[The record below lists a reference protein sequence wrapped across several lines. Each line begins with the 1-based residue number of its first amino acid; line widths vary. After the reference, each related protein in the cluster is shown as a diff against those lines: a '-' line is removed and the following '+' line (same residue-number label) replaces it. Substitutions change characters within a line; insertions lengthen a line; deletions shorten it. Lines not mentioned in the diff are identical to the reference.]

1 MSNSPWSSY
10 GRVPL
15 GSENSDAGDKRSAVA
30 GVVKEVMRGR
40 EQLDKYLNGALR
52 EYFEIQSGNSG
63 YRNIITD
70 ALTPSDRPETIEERL
85 SRLAR
90 EAQSRRSAPPLRKPR
105 SR

>member
-15 GSENSDAGDKRSAVA
+15 GSKKPDASDERSAVA
-30 GVVKEVMRGR
+30 GVLNEVMRGR

-52 EYFEIQSGNSG
+52 EYFEIQSGSSG
-63 YRNIITD
+63 YRNIITH

-90 EAQSRRSAPPLRKPR
+90 EAQSRRPAAPLRKPR